1 LVKTKKVSHICDG
14 DARGGLPSSDASE
27 TSLVLDDAVWDT
39 HLTAKCRQE
48 KNQLKKIQFISF
60 NLRRLNKA
68 LRSES
73 KFQLKKVVN
82 TIRASVEEIRK
93 SCFHH
98 LIIANALSLHITLM
112 LTS

>member
-1 LVKTKKVSHICDG
+1 MVKTKKVSHICDG